1 MALLLMIFLLSV
13 TRTLVFSTLYNKT
26 DCNFISPADHCKQ
39 FGCHFEPC
47 TLLCNV
53 TKQYDACSQICHESR
68 CDSLS
73 CRASRECRQMC
84 PSPSIC
90 RSMTCD
96 AKECD
101 QFCGRLGNCNNMK
114 CSETVNNCTQI
125 QAREMTCEADACDQ
139 TCSWRHCQMTCPIGG
154 NNCKQVSTIG
164 AASASIDCDRAV
176 CDQGCYMGRCNMTCQ
191 SSGVTTGSC
200 KQFCSASTCESMV
213 CNATNCSQVCFV
225 GDCNMTCPFGVKSCT
240 QEAHDKNVSMLC
252 DGEVCK
258 QVCSTGSCN
267 MTCSANVK
275 ECHQICSSE
284 KCVYKC
290 DADKCKVE
298 GCFDGSPCT
307 TVKPTSSVGTN
318 ISPTTN
324 VTITTITI
332 KGSATAPL
340 RMGSLIFG
348 TLILAYYCLHVKS

>member
-1 MALLLMIFLLSV
+1 MAFLLMIFLLSV
-13 TRTLVFSTLYNKT
+13 TQTLVYSTPYNKT
-26 DCNFISPADHCKQ
+26 DCIFTSPDDHCKQ
-39 FGCHFEPC
+39 FGCDFNPC
-47 TLLCNV
+47 TMLCGL
-53 TKQYDACSQICHESR
+53 TTQYDACSQSCHENR
-68 CDSLS
+68 CDSLI
-73 CRASRECRQMC
+73 CRTSSQCRQMC
-84 PSPSIC
+84 PSASIC
-90 RSMTCD
+90 GSITCD
-96 AKECD
+96 AEECD
-101 QFCGRLGNCNNMK
+101 QFCGRSGNCNSMTCTK
-114 CSETVNNCTQI
+114 TVKKCTQI
-125 QAREMTCEADACDQ
+125 QAREMTCEANACDQ
-139 TCSWRHCQMTCPIGG
+139 SCNKRECQMTCPVGG

-164 AASASIDCDRAV
+164 ASASASMDCDRAV

-240 QEAHDKNVSMLC
+240 QEAHEKNVSMLC

-275 ECHQICSSE
+275 ECHQICSSG
-284 KCVYKC
+284 KCIYKC

-307 TVKPTSSVGTN
+307 AVKPTSTFGTN
-318 ISPTTN
+318 ISLTTN
-324 VTITTITI
+324 VVKTV
-332 KGSATAPL
+332 GSTAAPL
-340 RMGSLIFG
+340 QAVWSLICG
-348 TLILAYYCLHVKS
+348 VLNLALIVFM